1 VVAVFLSRY
10 RKDSFLHTV
19 VFDMDSRRE
28 VSNPNDNRTEWS
40 ARLLFV
46 GNWYG
51 CILIGPVLHAAWI
64 GLCMEAVQASWVSTS
79 RPLRDDIDRHLFDD
93 LLFHLL
99 ADSTRPVH
107 NHRLVAGLGTEITRY
122 GNHASPRY
130 R

>member
-1 VVAVFLSRY
+1 MI
-10 RKDSFLHTV
+10 V

-107 NHRLVAGLGTEITRY
+107 NHRLVAGLGTEITLSAPWI
-122 GNHASPRY
+122 NASPTQQIF
-130 R
+130 